1 MAPMEKVDLNTARRV
16 HFIGI
21 GGIGVSAIARMM
33 LLEGKEVSGSD
44 QSESLVTEELSKLG
58 AKIFIGQKAENVTS
72 GTDLIIYTIAV
83 PHDNP
88 ERVAG
93 EHLNIPAI
101 TYPEALGQISQT
113 KKTIAVA
120 GTHGKT
126 TTTAMLAQIALAA
139 KLDPTV
145 VVGSFMLAPQSFSEV
160 GLNEKTPTSPRLRR
174 TSNFIAG
181 SGNLLIAEACEYK
194 RSFLNLSPKIV
205 VITNIDED
213 HLDYYK
219 DLADIQSAFV
229 ELVGKIPSDG
239 FLICDKNA
247 INLQPVIER
256 AKCQVVDYKEENI
269 EGLNLIVPG
278 EHNVSNAR
286 AALSAARALGVDFNL
301 AIQAVNKFK
310 GTWRR
315 FEFKG
320 EHVSGALIY
329 DDYAHHP
336 TEIKATLTAAREKFP
351 ARRLLAVFQP
361 HLYSRTKL
369 LLDDFAASLQL
380 ADEALVAPIY
390 AAREAPD
397 PTISHELLSQKL
409 GARAFSSLAEIVVYL
424 KQVAAPNDLII
435 TIGAGN
441 ICEVAEGL
449 LQ

>member
-1 MAPMEKVDLNTARRV
+1 MIDIDFSNLKKV

-44 QSESLVTEELSKLG
+44 QSESLVTEELAKLG
-58 AKIFIGQKAENVTS
+58 AKIFIGQKSENIS
-72 GTDLIIYTIAV
+72 SETDLIIYTIAI

-101 TYPEALGQISQT
+101 TYPEALGQIS
-113 KKTIAVA
+113 KSKTTVAVA

-139 KLDPTV
+139 KLEPTV
-145 VVGSFMLAPQSFSEV
+145 VVGSFLFDE
-160 GLNEKTPTSPRLRR
+160 NNNKT
-174 TSNFIAG
+174 NFVAG

-194 RSFLNLSPKIV
+194 RSFLNLSPKVV

-219 DLADIQSAFV
+219 DLADIQSAFI
-229 ELVGKIPSDG
+229 ELVQKLPSDG
-239 FLICDKNA
+239 VLICDTGA
-247 INLQPVIER
+247 PNLAPVVAS
-256 AKCQVVDYKEENI
+256 AKCNVVDYTEEGI
-269 EGLNLIVPG
+269 EGLNLLVPG
-278 EHNVSNAR
+278 EHNISNAR
-286 AALSAARALGVDFNL
+286 AALGAARVLGVDPSVALDALNT
-301 AIQAVNKFK
+301 FK

-320 EHVSGALIY
+320 ELLSGALVY

-336 TEIKATLTAAREKFP
+336 TEIKATLRAARDKFP
-351 ARRLLAVFQP
+351 ERRIVAIFQP

-369 LLDDFAASLQL
+369 LLNDFAESFTL
-380 ADEALVAPIY
+380 ADEVLIAPIY
-390 AAREAPD
+390 AARETPD
-397 PTISHELLSQKL
+397 PTITSELLAQKL
-409 GARAFSSLAEIVVYL
+409 GAKAKSFNNLVEIEDYL
-424 KQVAAPNDLII
+424 KIKAEPNDLII

-441 ICEVAEGL
+441 VCEVADAL
-449 LQ
+449 LS

>member
-1 MAPMEKVDLNTARRV
+1 MVNVDNRSDPTSLKLRGAKKV

-21 GGIGVSAIARMM
+21 GGIGVSAIARML

-44 QSESLVTEELSKLG
+44 QSASLVTEELAKLG
-58 AKIFIGQKAENVTS
+58 AKIFIGQKAENVAPD
-72 GTDLIIYTIAV
+72 TDLIIYTIAI

-88 ERVAG
+88 ERVVG
-93 EHLNIPAI
+93 EHLNIPAV
-101 TYPEALGQISQT
+101 TYPEALGQIS
-113 KKTIAVA
+113 KSKTTVAVA

-126 TTTAMLAQIALAA
+126 TTTAMIAQIALEA

-145 VVGSFMLAPQSFSEV
+145 VVGSFML
-160 GLNEKTPTSPRLRR
+160 NEDGGKT
-174 TSNFIAG
+174 NFVAG
-181 SGNLLIAEACEYK
+181 NGDLLIAEACEYK

-205 VITNIDED
+205 IITNIDED

-219 DLADIQSAFV
+219 DLADIQSAFI
-229 ELVGKIPSDG
+229 ELVEKIPSDG

-247 INLQPVIER
+247 VNLQPVINA
-256 AKCQVVDYKEENI
+256 AKCQIINYAEEGI
-269 EGLNLIVPG
+269 EGLNLMVPG

-286 AALSAARALGVDFNL
+286 AALSAARVLGVNSTV
-301 AIQAVNKFK
+301 AIKALNSFR

-320 EHVSGALIY
+320 EIAGGALVY

-336 TEIKATLTAAREKFP
+336 TEITATLRAARDKFP
-351 ARRLLAVFQP
+351 ARRLIVVFQP

-369 LLDDFAASLQL
+369 LLTDFAKSLQL
-380 ADEALVAPIY
+380 ADQVLLAPIY

-397 PTISHELLSQKL
+397 PTISSEI
-409 GARAFSSLAEIVVYL
+409 LAAAIGPKDKSFDHFNEIVDYL
-424 KQVAAPNDLII
+424 KNNLTPNDLVL
-435 TIGAGN
+435 TVGAGN
-441 ICEVAEGL
+441 ICEVADLL

>member
-1 MAPMEKVDLNTARRV
+1 MVNVDLNTVKKV

-21 GGIGVSAIARMM
+21 GGIGVSAIARM
-33 LLEGKEVSGSD
+33 LALRSLGEGGMRITGSD
-44 QSESLVTEELSKLG
+44 QSQSLVTDELEKCGIKVS
-58 AKIFIGQKAENVTS
+58 IGHRAENVLPDTE
-72 GTDLIIYTIAV
+72 LIIYTIAI
-83 PHDNP
+83 PADNP

-101 TYPEALGQISQT
+101 TYPEALGQISKSKIT
-113 KKTIAVA
+113 VAVA

-126 TTTAMLAQIALAA
+126 TTTAMIAQIALAA
-139 KLDPTV
+139 NLDPTV
-145 VVGSFMLAPQSFSEV
+145 VVGSFMLNDDGS
-160 GLNEKTPTSPRLRR
+160 KT
-174 TSNFIAG
+174 NFIAG

-194 RSFLNLSPKIV
+194 RSFLNLSPKIL

-229 ELVGKIPSDG
+229 ELVQKVPNDG
-239 FLICDKNA
+239 YLICDKNA
-247 INLQPVIER
+247 VNLAPVITA
-256 AKCQVVDYKEENI
+256 AKCQIIDYAEEGS
-269 EGLNLIVPG
+269 EGLNLLVPG
-278 EHNVSNAR
+278 AHNVSNAW
-286 AALSAARALGVDFNL
+286 AALATAKVLNINPDMAVTAL
-301 AIQAVNKFK
+301 NKFK

-320 EHVSGALIY
+320 EFNGALVY

-351 ARRLLAVFQP
+351 ARRLVAVFQP

-369 LLDDFAASLQL
+369 LLTDFAESLRL
-380 ADEALVAPIY
+380 ADEVLVAPIY

-397 PTISHELLSQKL
+397 PTISHEVLAQTIGAS
-409 GARAFSSLAEIVVYL
+409 ARAFSSLPEIAAYL
-424 KQVAAPNDLII
+424 KQSAGATDLII

-441 ICEVAEGL
+441 VCEVADAL
-449 LQ
+449 LS

>member
-1 MAPMEKVDLNTARRV
+1 MVNVDLKAVKKV

-44 QSESLVTEELSKLG
+44 QSESLVTDELAKLG
-58 AKIFIGQKAENVTS
+58 AKIFIGQKVENVS
-72 GTDLIIYTIAV
+72 AGTDLIIYTIAI

-93 EHLNIPAI
+93 LTLNIPAI
-101 TYPEALGQISQT
+101 TYPEALGEISKN
-113 KKTIAVA
+113 KKTVAVA

-126 TTTAMLAQIALAA
+126 TTTAMIAQIALAA
-139 KLDPTV
+139 KLEPTV
-145 VVGSFMLAPQSFSEV
+145 VVGSFMLNDDGS
-160 GLNEKTPTSPRLRR
+160 KT
-174 TSNFIAG
+174 NFVAG
-181 SGNLLIAEACEYK
+181 SGDLLIAEACEYK

-229 ELVGKIPSDG
+229 ELVEKIPSDG
-239 FLICDKNA
+239 FLICDKNNL
-247 INLQPVIER
+247 NLQVVVAS
-256 AKCQVVDYKEENI
+256 AKCKVIDYCEEGI
-269 EGLNLIVPG
+269 EGLNLMVPG

-286 AALSAARALGVDFNL
+286 AALSAARVLGVDSTVVVKALNSFR
-301 AIQAVNKFK
+301 

-320 EHVSGALIY
+320 EAGGALIY

-336 TEIKATLTAAREKFP
+336 TEIKATLRAARDKFP
-351 ARRLLAVFQP
+351 ARRLVVIFQP

-369 LLDDFAASLQL
+369 LLNDFAASLQL
-380 ADEALVAPIY
+380 ADQVLLAPIY

-397 PTISHELLSQKL
+397 PTISSEILA
-409 GARAFSSLAEIVVYL
+409 GAIGPKAQSFNHFSEIVGYL
-424 KQVAAPNDLII
+424 KSNLTPNDLFL
-435 TIGAGN
+435 TVGAGN
-441 ICEVAEGL
+441 ICEVADLL

>member
-1 MAPMEKVDLNTARRV
+1 MNQVDLNTVKKV

-21 GGIGVSAIARMM
+21 GGIGVSAIARM
-33 LLEGKEVSGSD
+33 LALRSLGEGGMRITGSD
-44 QSESLVTEELSKLG
+44 QSQSLVTDELEKCGIKVS
-58 AKIFIGQKAENVTS
+58 IGHRAENVLPD
-72 GTDLIIYTIAV
+72 TDLIIYTIAI

-101 TYPEALGQISQT
+101 TYPEALGQIS
-113 KKTIAVA
+113 KSKTTVAVA

-126 TTTAMLAQIALAA
+126 TTTAMIAQIALAA
-139 KLDPTV
+139 KLEPTV
-145 VVGSFMLAPQSFSEV
+145 VVGSFMLNDDGS
-160 GLNEKTPTSPRLRR
+160 KT
-174 TSNFIAG
+174 NFMAG
-181 SGNLLIAEACEYK
+181 KGDLLIAEACEYR
-194 RSFLNLSPKIV
+194 RSFLNLSPKIL

-229 ELVGKIPSDG
+229 ELVQKVPADG
-239 FLICDKNA
+239 YLICDTSA
-247 INLQPVIER
+247 VNLGPVIAA
-256 AKCQVVDYKEENI
+256 AKCQVIDYLPDGKAGAEEGS
-269 EGLNLIVPG
+269 EGLNLMVPG
-278 EHNVSNAR
+278 AHNVSNAR
-286 AALSAARALGVDFNL
+286 AALSAARVLGVDSV
-301 AIQAVNKFK
+301 AAVKALNSFR

-320 EHVSGALIY
+320 EFNGALVY

-351 ARRLLAVFQP
+351 ERRLVAVFQP

-369 LLDDFAASLQL
+369 LLTDFAESLRL
-380 ADEALVAPIY
+380 ADEVLVAPIY

-397 PTISHELLSQKL
+397 PTISHEVLAQQIGAS
-409 GARAFSSLAEIVVYL
+409 ARAPSSLPEIVAYL
-424 KQVAAPNDLII
+424 KQSAGATDLII

-441 ICEVAEGL
+441 VCEVADAL
-449 LQ
+449 LS

>member
-1 MAPMEKVDLNTARRV
+1 MLPNVDLKSIKKV

-44 QSESLVTEELSKLG
+44 QSESLVTEELAKLG
-58 AKIFIGQKAENVTS
+58 AKIFIGQKSENIS
-72 GTDLIIYTIAV
+72 SETDLIIYTIAI

-101 TYPEALGQISQT
+101 TYPEALGQIS
-113 KKTIAVA
+113 KSKTTVAVA

-126 TTTAMLAQIALAA
+126 TTTAMIAQIALAA
-139 KLDPTV
+139 KLEPTV
-145 VVGSFMLAPQSFSEV
+145 VVGSFMLSED
-160 GLNEKTPTSPRLRR
+160 GHK
-174 TSNFIAG
+174 SNFIAG

-229 ELVGKIPSDG
+229 ELVQKVPADG
-239 FLICDKNA
+239 YLICDKNDV
-247 INLQPVIER
+247 NLQPVIAS
-256 AKCQVVDYKEENI
+256 AKCQFIDYVEEGSD
-269 EGLNLIVPG
+269 GLNLLVPG
-278 EHNVSNAR
+278 AHNVSNGR
-286 AALSAARALGVDFNL
+286 AALSAARVLGIDSAVAVKALNSFR
-301 AIQAVNKFK
+301 

-320 EHVSGALIY
+320 EAGGALVY

-336 TEIKATLTAAREKFP
+336 TEIKATLLAARDKFP
-351 ARRLLAVFQP
+351 ARRLIAVFQP

-369 LLDDFAASLQL
+369 LLTDFAESFTL
-380 ADEALVAPIY
+380 ADEVLIAPIY

-397 PTISHELLSQKL
+397 PTISHEVLAQNIGAS
-409 GARAFSSLAEIVVYL
+409 ARAFSSLPEIVAYL
-424 KQVAAPNDLII
+424 KQSTEPNDLII

-441 ICEVAEGL
+441 VCEVADAL
-449 LQ
+449 LS

>member
-1 MAPMEKVDLNTARRV
+1 MSLNINLDKVKKV

-44 QSESLVTEELSKLG
+44 QSESLVTDELAKLG
-58 AKIFIGQKAENVTS
+58 AKIFIGQKAENVLP
-72 GTDLIIYTIAV
+72 GTDLIIYTIAI

-101 TYPEALGQISQT
+101 TYPEALGEISKN

-126 TTTAMLAQIALAA
+126 TTTAMIAQIALAA
-139 KLDPTV
+139 KLEPTV
-145 VVGSFMLAPQSFSEV
+145 VVGSFMLNDDGS
-160 GLNEKTPTSPRLRR
+160 KT
-174 TSNFIAG
+174 NFVAG
-181 SGNLLIAEACEYK
+181 SGDLLIAEACEYK

-229 ELVGKIPSDG
+229 ELVEKIPADG
-239 FLICDKNA
+239 YLICDKSSA
-247 INLQPVIER
+247 NLQPVIER
-256 AKCQVVDYKEENI
+256 AKCQIVHYVEEGI
-269 EGLNLIVPG
+269 EGLNLMVPG

-286 AALSAARALGVDFNL
+286 AALSAARVLGVDSTVVVKALNSFR
-301 AIQAVNKFK
+301 

-320 EHVSGALIY
+320 EAGGALIY

-336 TEIKATLTAAREKFP
+336 TEIKATLRAARDKFP
-351 ARRLLAVFQP
+351 ARRLVVIFQP

-369 LLDDFAASLQL
+369 LLNDFAASLQL
-380 ADEALVAPIY
+380 ADQVLLAPIY

-397 PTISHELLSQKL
+397 PTISSEILA
-409 GARAFSSLAEIVVYL
+409 GAIGPKAQSFNHFSEIVGYL
-424 KQVAAPNDLII
+424 KSNLTPNDLFL
-435 TIGAGN
+435 TVGAGN
-441 ICEVAEGL
+441 ICEVADLL